1 MQEHIYTVVGRY
13 KGKIDA
19 WDVVNEAFNE
29 DGSYRESRWYQIIG
43 EDYIAKAFQFAREA
57 DSEAH
62 LYYNDYNMENTAKR
76 DGITKAIKNMLNAGI
91 PITGIGSQSHYKL
104 TNMPSINDIEKSIE
118 ELSLLGID
126 IMITELDI
134 NVLPEIR
141 GENGT
146 LNMDTNIYMDGLPKN
161 IEKELT
167 NTYEELFELYL
178 SQRDIIKRVTFWG
191 ISDHNSWLNYLPSER
206 VNYPLLFDRQNN
218 PKDAFFSILK
228 LAESEQ

>member
-1 MQEHIYTVVGRY
+1 MNIGRY

-19 WDVVNEAFNE
+19 GDVVNEGFNE
-29 DGSYRESRWYQIIG
+29 EGSDRESRWEQIIG
-43 EDYIAKAFQFAREA
+43 EDYLAKAFQDAREA
-57 DSEAH
+57 DTEAH

-76 DGITKAIKNMLNAGI
+76 NGITKAIKNMLNAGI

-134 NVLPEIR
+134 NVLPVIR
-141 GENGT
+141 DDNGT
-146 LNMDTNIYMDGLPKN
+146 LNLDTNIYIDGLPKD

-178 SQRDIIKRVTFWG
+178 SQRDIIKRMSFNLSV
-191 ISDHNSWLNYLPSER
+191 DN
-206 VNYPLLFDRQNN
+206 
-218 PKDAFFSILK
+218 
-228 LAESEQ
+228 